1 MSKKLDKI
9 LISGLAATGVVGVDH
24 PERDFP
30 QELTL
35 DVTLLYP
42 LDKAGASDRIEDSI
56 SYSYVAK
63 LIRQSVQTSNFY
75 TLEALAAHLV
85 QQVFDHTPAEAVK
98 MKIEK
103 ANFVTKTSKVGV
115 QIFRKRAD

>member
-9 LISGLAATGVVGVDH
+9 LISGLVATGVVGVNH

-35 DVTLLYP
+35 DVVLFYA
-42 LDKAGASDRIEDSI
+42 LDKAGASDKIEDSI

-63 LIRQSVQTSNFY
+63 LIRRSVQTSNFY

-85 QQVFDHTPAEAVK
+85 QQVFDHTPAKAVRL
-98 MKIEK
+98 KIEK

>member
-1 MSKKLDKI
+1 MRKKLDKI
-9 LISGLAATGVVGVDH
+9 LISGLIATGTVGVDH

-35 DVTLLYP
+35 DIALFYP
-42 LDKAGASDRIEDSI
+42 LDKAGASDKIEDSI

-75 TLEALAAHLV
+75 TLEALATHLV
-85 QQVFDHTPAEAVK
+85 QQIFDHTPAEAVK
-98 MKIEK
+98 LKIEK